1 MKKLFILI
9 IFMVFVTVIHLFP
22 QDNPTRIPIPKI
34 DFTVGEAQ
42 GPREIAL
49 SLQILFLLSIL
60 TLAPSILV
68 LTTSFLRIAIV
79 FDFIKKALSLQQVPP
94 NQVVF
99 GLALF
104 LTLFIMWPT
113 IEKMNNDAIQP
124 FLNQD
129 SIPAEKRLTID
140 EFYGNL
146 IDPLRL
152 FMIRQTDPKYIGF
165 FMNMRDLP
173 PPADY
178 EDVPTYVLLPA
189 FVINELTVGFKMGV
203 LLFLPFIVVDMVI
216 ASTLMAMGM
225 IMLPPVMISLP
236 FKIILFILMDGW
248 RLVVQGL
255 YQSFM

>member
-1 MKKLFILI
+1 MKKLFILSVI
-9 IFMVFVTVIHLFP
+9 IFFTGVVYINSQERGTV
-22 QDNPTRIPIPKI
+22 IPIPKI
-34 DFTVGEAQ
+34 DVNIEEAQ

-49 SLQILFLLSIL
+49 SLQVLFLLSIL

-79 FDFIKKALSLQQVPP
+79 FDFIKKALSLQQIPP
-94 NQVVF
+94 NQIVF

-104 LTLFIMWPT
+104 LTFFIMWPT
-113 IEKMNNDAIQP
+113 FENINNNAIQP

-129 SIPAEKRLTID
+129 SVPPSERLTID
-140 EFYGNL
+140 EFYDNL
-146 IDPLRL
+146 VDPLRL

-173 PPADY
+173 APSGY
-178 EDVPTYVLLPA
+178 EDVPTYILVPA
-189 FVINELTVGFKMGV
+189 FVINELTVGFQMGV

-248 RLVVQGL
+248 RIVVQGL
-255 YQSFM
+255 FESFM